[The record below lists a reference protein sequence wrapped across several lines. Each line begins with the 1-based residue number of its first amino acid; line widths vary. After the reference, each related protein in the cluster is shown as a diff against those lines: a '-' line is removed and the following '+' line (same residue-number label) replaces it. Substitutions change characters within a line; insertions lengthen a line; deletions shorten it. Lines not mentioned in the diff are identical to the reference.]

1 MIIGTLQIHL
11 YLADSCSLK
20 AKRQVIKSI
29 KDKLRHKFNISIS
42 EVDCLDSLKEAI
54 IGIACVSNSKQH
66 LDRVLSKIMQG
77 MENFTSVELID
88 YKSEIL

>member
-1 MIIGTLQIHL
+1 MIIGTLQIRL
-11 YLADSCSLK
+11 YLPDSCSLK
-20 AKRQVIKSI
+20 AKRQVVKSI

-42 EVDCLDSLKEAI
+42 ETDRLDSIKEAVL
-54 IGIACVSNSKQH
+54 GIACVSNSKQH

-77 MENFTSVELID
+77 MENLSTVQLID